1 MSDDD
6 ITKEFV
12 ETINYIIEGEKMD
25 QGSSPNSLASATK
38 PTAAI
43 EKTLKD
49 EAKKAQASTAFQQY
63 STIDDKYFRP
73 ANSTRGQLPAGM
85 YRVLQDNMGIFFAK
99 DEITSDSLMVLPD
112 SKTQLIISEI
122 KNFRG
127 LKERYK
133 QFGLLHKRG
142 ILMYGPP
149 GSGKSSSIM
158 LLARDMIAVGDIILM
173 CQNPNL
179 VSEAL
184 RIVRD
189 IEPNR
194 HATVVMEDLDDV
206 IRQHG
211 EHLILNVLDG
221 DHQVDNVVFLAT
233 TNYIDQLPPRIVNRP
248 SRFDRLVEIGMPNE
262 EARRLYFVNKTG
274 SHVYKDKEGVVHDLA
289 ALTKDMSLAHLREVI
304 ASVYCL
310 DISVPDTISRLKK
323 MASGQK
329 TDYGMIE
336 RRVNLASSD

>member
-1 MSDDD
+1 MSDDND
-6 ITKEFV
+6 H
-12 ETINYIIEGEKMD
+12 INEGEFIKLIEEIIGVDTM
-25 QGSSPNSLASATK
+25 GSSPSLAGANK
-38 PTAAI
+38 NVEAAI
-43 EKTLKD
+43 KSN
-49 EAKKAQASTAFQQY
+49 AKEAQASTAFQQY
-63 STIDDKYFRP
+63 STIDDKYFRA
-73 ANSTRGQLPAGM
+73 ANTTRNKLPAGM
-85 YRVLQDNMGIFFAK
+85 YRVLQDNVGLFFAR
-99 DEITSDSLMVLPD
+99 DEITSDDLMVLPD
-112 SKTQLIISEI
+112 SKSQLIINEI
-122 KNFRG
+122 KGFRG

-133 QFGLLHKRG
+133 KFGLLHKRG

-158 LLARDMIAVGDIILM
+158 LLARDMITVGDIILM

-179 VSEAL
+179 IAGAL
-184 RIVRD
+184 RVVRD
-189 IEPNR
+189 IEPTR
-194 HATVVMEDLDDV
+194 HVTVVMEDLDDI

-262 EARRLYFVNKTG
+262 EARKIYFTTKTG
-274 SHVYKDKEGVVHDLA
+274 THTFTDKDGKFHDLA
-289 ALTKDMSLAHLREVI
+289 ALTKGMSLAHLREVI

-310 DISVPDTISRLKK
+310 DIGVYETIERLKK
-323 MASGQK
+323 MANIQK

-336 RRVNLASSD
+336 RKAGISPSD